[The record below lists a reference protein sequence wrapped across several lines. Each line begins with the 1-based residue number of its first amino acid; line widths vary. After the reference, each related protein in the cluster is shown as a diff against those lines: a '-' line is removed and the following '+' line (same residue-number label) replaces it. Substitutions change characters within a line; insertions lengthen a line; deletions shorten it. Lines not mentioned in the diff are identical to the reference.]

1 MNTGGFVYV
10 FLQTHVYEKNF
21 DASGYSEDHNKPLP
35 IKKQKS
41 YRHDETEGWWKHMTG
56 LIGLRDKVHA

>member
-21 DASGYSEDHNKPLP
+21 DASWYSKDDNKPLP

-41 YRHDETEGWWKHMTG
+41 YIHDE
-56 LIGLRDKVHA
+56 I